1 MATPNY
7 ISQHS
12 AESVS
17 QIPPQKTGLRSR
29 INGIWQRNHELL
41 RNAGSLLATTGVTSV
56 FGFAYWIFAAR
67 EFSQSAVGYGSAAV
81 SAMTLLGTIGMFG
94 LGTVLIGELP
104 RRAGNRG
111 GLVVAALIASA
122 IGSLVLG
129 LGFALV
135 VMAFGSHFVEIDGT
149 PFRVAIFAFG
159 VALTGATLVF
169 DEATIG
175 LLRGGVQLVRNV
187 AMSVAKMAV
196 LPVAAV
202 VLHDAFGVGILLSW
216 IAGTVLSL
224 IPVVIMFRRSGS
236 RVLHRPNWG
245 LLKSLGKVAMAHNWL
260 NLAITVPPKLIPVLV
275 VVVVSPSANAAF
287 YVAFMIVSLVFMVPT
302 HLSTVLFAIASATPE
317 VIAEKL
323 RFVLRLSLG
332 IGIPVML
339 VLGLG
344 AHLALSVFGS
354 DYARLATV
362 PLWLMLLQYIP
373 LLPKSQY
380 VAVCRATGQVMKAA
394 AILSTMAAAELAAV
408 VIGGKMGGLDGLCY
422 ALLFESVLEGL
433 VTAPKVLSAARGR
446 LKLPTA
452 STTAPSATA
461 PAVATAAETVPMQAV
476 GARYRYSRD
485 SELTA
490 LMSIA
495 TSVKPDRAAY
505 DRVTGSFRVV
515 TFTPAASLIKN
526 GESNEHLGRHRRL
539 EETMIDMP
547 ALKDLPSG
555 AQDTATSGDD
565 ATYELRQQAGIA
577 ALMALASRPV
587 QFLCTVPLVF
597 CTVLLAEC
605 VRPAR
610 TGARACPSGTARG
623 RAASR

>member
-7 ISQHS
+7 TSQHS
-12 AESVS
+12 AESVP
-17 QIPPQKTGLRSR
+17 QIQPQKAGLRSR
-29 INGIWQRNHELL
+29 ITGIWQRNHELL

-56 FGFAYWIFAAR
+56 FGFAYWIVAAR

-111 GLVVAALIASA
+111 GLVVAALAASA

-129 LGFALV
+129 LGFSLV
-135 VMAFGSHFVEIDGT
+135 VLAFGNHFAEIDGT
-149 PFRVAIFAFG
+149 PFRIAVFSFG

-236 RVLHRPNWG
+236 KVRHRPNWG

-323 RFVLRLSLG
+323 RFVLRLSIG
-332 IGIPVML
+332 VGIPVVL

-394 AILSTMAAAELAAV
+394 VILSTMAAAELAAV
-408 VIGGKMGGLDGLCY
+408 IIGGKMGGLDGLCY

-433 VTAPKVLSAARGR
+433 VTAPKVLNAARGR
-446 LKLPTA
+446 LKLPSTVAAPATGAAGLA
-452 STTAPSATA
+452 STAAGAATA
-461 PAVATAAETVPMQAV
+461 TADETVPMRAV

-485 SELTA
+485 AELTA

-495 TSVKPDRAAY
+495 TAVKPDRAAY

-515 TFTPAASLIKN
+515 TFTPAASLVKS
-526 GESNEHLGRHRRL
+526 GESGEHLGRHRRL
-539 EETMIDMP
+539 DETMIDMP
-547 ALKDLPSG
+547 ALKDLTSSG
-555 AQDTATSGDD
+555 QDTAPAVDD
-565 ATYELRQQAGIA
+565 ATYELRQQAGVA
-577 ALMALASRPV
+577 ALMALASRPL
-587 QFLCTVPLVF
+587 QF
-597 CTVLLAEC
+597 
-605 VRPAR
+605 
-610 TGARACPSGTARG
+610 
-623 RAASR
+623 